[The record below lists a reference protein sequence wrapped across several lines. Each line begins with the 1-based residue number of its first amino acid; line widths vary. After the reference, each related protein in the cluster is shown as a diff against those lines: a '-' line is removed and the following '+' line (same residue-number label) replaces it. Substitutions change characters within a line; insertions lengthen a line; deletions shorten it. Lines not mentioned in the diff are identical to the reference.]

1 MTVEEQIT
9 DKVRRLP
16 EDKQLKVLSFV
27 EAIAVDI
34 REEPKRRLSL
44 DWSGGLREYKD
55 RYTSVDL
62 QKKAMDWR
70 IENLGVKE

>member
-9 DKVRRLP
+9 DKVRRLS

-27 EAIAVDI
+27 EAIAVDM
-34 REEPKRRLSL
+34 REEPKRRLRL

-55 RYTSVDL
+55 RYTSVEL

-70 IENLGVKE
+70 LENLGVKE